1 MSSISR
7 MESPARPS
15 DPVPVP
21 DDTQRASP
29 FGEHPIKPRVELLL
43 SDVGVVPASDAPY
56 ISDSEETENVTARPY
71 AR

>member
-1 MSSISR
+1 MSSVSC
-7 MESPARPS
+7 MESSVRPS

-21 DDTQRASP
+21 DDAQRASP
-29 FGEHPIKPRVELLL
+29 FCEHPVKPRVELLL
-43 SDVGVVPASDAPY
+43 SDVGVVPASDTSY